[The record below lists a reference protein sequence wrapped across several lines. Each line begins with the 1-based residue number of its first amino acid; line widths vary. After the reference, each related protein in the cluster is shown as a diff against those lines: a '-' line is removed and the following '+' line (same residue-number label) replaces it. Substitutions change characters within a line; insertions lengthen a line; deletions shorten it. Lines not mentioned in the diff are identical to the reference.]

1 MAEPIRPRPSEVPP
15 APSRTSEEP
24 SVTVSLL
31 LADPNLAPELRV
43 IAGVRGL
50 ERTVRNAR
58 VQKSG
63 LALAGHFHGVESWR
77 VQILGATEISY
88 LETLDQAWRAKA
100 CREFAELRPCVI
112 FVTRGV
118 VPPKELLAAC
128 EATDTPLVIARPKS
142 STTINMLHAFLDVQ
156 LAPRARVHGVMITIF
171 GVGVLLLG
179 RSGIGK
185 SECALDLVMRGH
197 RLVADDAVECVYQPP
212 GVIIGSAAALLEHHI
227 EIRGLGILNVK
238 DLFGVTS
245 VAEHIA
251 IDLVVQLSDEKE
263 TSGGIDYDRLGL
275 DERHHRILGV
285 DIPEVTVPVRPGRD
299 IATILEIAARNELLK
314 RAGHHGAKNFR
325 DRLEKAL
332 LGGVADARGLSE
344 EAPRGTLEHTGSLS
358 VRPPGETGRGGGGGE
373 Q

>member
-1 MAEPIRPRPSEVPP
+1 MAESARPSEL
-15 APSRTSEEP
+15 PSPSHPTSDEP
-24 SVTVSLL
+24 SLTVAQMI
-31 LADPNLAPELRV
+31 ADASLAPEMRV
-43 IAGVRGL
+43 LAGARGL
-50 ERTVRNAR
+50 DRTVRNAR

-63 LALAGHFHGVESWR
+63 LALAGHFHGLESWR

-88 LETLDQAWRAKA
+88 LETLDHAWRAKA
-100 CREFAELRPCVI
+100 CRDFAELRPCVI
-112 FVTRGV
+112 IVTRGID
-118 VPPKELLAAC
+118 PPKELVTAC
-128 EATDTPLVIARPKS
+128 ESTDTPLVLARPKS
-142 STTINMLHAFLDVQ
+142 STTINMLHAFLDVR
-156 LAPRARVHGVMITIF
+156 LAPRARVHGVMVTVF

-212 GVIIGSAAALLEHHI
+212 GMIVGSAAALLEHHI

-245 VAEHIA
+245 VAEHVP

-332 LGGVADARGLSE
+332 LGGVADAQALSE

-358 VRPPGETGRGGGGGE
+358 VRPGEPSRGGGGG
-373 Q
+373 QS